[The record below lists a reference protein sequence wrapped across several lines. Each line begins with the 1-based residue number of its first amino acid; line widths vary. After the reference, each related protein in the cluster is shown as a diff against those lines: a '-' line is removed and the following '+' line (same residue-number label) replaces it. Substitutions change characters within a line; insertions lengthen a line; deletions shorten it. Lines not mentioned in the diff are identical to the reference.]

1 MPKQTFI
8 VEAIV
13 NQLVTYELQIEA
25 EDDDHAR
32 RIVSDYGF
40 TIDMDRCSEI
50 LDIID
55 QSVCEVQ
62 DVFEPGDRE
71 HAPLFED
78 TTDQKTQ

>member
-1 MPKQTFI
+1 MPKQTVI
-8 VEAIV
+8 VEAVV
-13 NQLVTYELQIEA
+13 NQRGTYELQLEA

-62 DVFEPGDRE
+62 DVFEPGERE
-71 HAPLFED
+71 PAPLFED
-78 TTDQKTQ
+78 VTNQQTQ